1 MVGSNSGTNMRG
13 QIASVDGGSLVT
25 DGMGAVS
32 ARVQFPPPAR
42 VQFPPPD
49 GVSFQEQG
57 CESAITSERP

>member
-1 MVGSNSGTNMRG
+1 MRG

-32 ARVQFPPPAR
+32 ARVQFPPP
-42 VQFPPPD
+42 D
-49 GVSFQEQG
+49 GVSFG

>member
-32 ARVQFPPPAR
+32 ARVQFPPP
-42 VQFPPPD
+42 D